1 MAKPAKKTNE
11 SRSFTAKSRKKL
23 GRHSKKATPNKGSKN
38 YAKPYN
44 GQGKRS

>member
-1 MAKPAKKTNE
+1 MAKPAKKTE
-11 SRSFTAKSRKKL
+11 ARSFTAKSRRKL